1 MTVEQHQRSGSIEVI
16 KIRQGALAGLAAAL
30 AMAGV
35 VMLGFSLSGRGLW
48 TPVNAI
54 GSFWQGGATIA
65 PGFDGSTS
73 LLGLAIQLGMGA
85 LLGALYASAQERID
99 SPSLMVVAIY
109 YGFIIWFV
117 ATFLVLSWLIPDLS
131 QLMRNWPFF
140 LAHLAF
146 GAVLGAYAV
155 AHNRP
160 LNAVSSPD

>member
-16 KIRQGALAGLAAAL
+16 KIRQGVVAGVAAAL

-35 VMLGFSLSGRGLW
+35 AMLGFALSGRGLW

-54 GSFWQGGATIA
+54 GNFFQSGATLA
-65 PGFDGSTS
+65 PGFAGGAS

-99 SPSLMVVAIY
+99 NPSLLIVAIY

-117 ATFLVLSWLIPDLS
+117 ATFLVLSWLKPALS
-131 QLMRNWPFF
+131 QVMRSWPIF

-155 AHNRP
+155 ARNRP
-160 LNAVSSPD
+160 LNAISSPD